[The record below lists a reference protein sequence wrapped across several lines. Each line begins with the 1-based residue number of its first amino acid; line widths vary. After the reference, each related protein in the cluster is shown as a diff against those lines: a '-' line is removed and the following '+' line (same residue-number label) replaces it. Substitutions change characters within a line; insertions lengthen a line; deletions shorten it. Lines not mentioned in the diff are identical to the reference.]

1 MIFDLNNK
9 CWRTLPQVIGF
20 AAANFAL
27 WVGLTFMISLLFG
40 NWLLYGVF
48 VLLFLTVPNSIGHL
62 IIRLK
67 CKSKFKL
74 ASFIG
79 YLLVLHTM
87 IIIAGIFV
95 EKDPLI
101 WVFELTQ
108 QTGPLYG
115 IIILEYLVLD
125 WTFGKVYEVFGN
137 V

>member
-1 MIFDLNNK
+1 MIFDLDNK

-20 AAANFAL
+20 AVTNFAL
-27 WVGLTFMISLLFG
+27 WAGLTFMVSLLFG
-40 NWLLYGVF
+40 NWLLYGAF
-48 VLLFLTVPNSIGHL
+48 VLLFLVVPNSIGHL

-67 CKSKFKL
+67 CKNKFRL
-74 ASFIG
+74 AGFIG

-87 IIIAGIFV
+87 IIIAGLSV
-95 EKDPLI
+95 EKDPLVWI
-101 WVFELTQ
+101 FESTQ